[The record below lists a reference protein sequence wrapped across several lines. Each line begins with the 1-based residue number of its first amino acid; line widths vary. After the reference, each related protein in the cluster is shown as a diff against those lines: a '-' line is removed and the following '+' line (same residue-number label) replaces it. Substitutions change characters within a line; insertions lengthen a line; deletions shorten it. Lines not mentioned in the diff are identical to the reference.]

1 MQIGRVVGT
10 ATATVKHSSMDG
22 AKLLIVQLL
31 QADGRTSDG
40 EPVLA
45 VDKLGAGRG
54 ENVILSSDGQG
65 TRDMLGSSTTPVRWC
80 VIGIPD

>member
-10 ATATVKHSSMDG
+10 ATATMKHPSMDG
-22 AKLLIVQLL
+22 TKLLVVQLL

-45 VDKLGAGRG
+45 VDNLFAGRG
-54 ENVILSSDGQG
+54 ERVLLSSDGQG
-65 TRDMLGSSTTPVRWC
+65 TPRDAQ
-80 VIGIPD
+80 